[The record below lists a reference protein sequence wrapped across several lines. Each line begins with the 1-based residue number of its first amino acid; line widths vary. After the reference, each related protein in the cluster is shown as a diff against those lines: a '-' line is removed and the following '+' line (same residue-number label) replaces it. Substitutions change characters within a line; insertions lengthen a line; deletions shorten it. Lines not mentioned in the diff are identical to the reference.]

1 MIDKLLISIRLSK
14 FRGCG
19 EPLDHQGFPS
29 RIMYPVHMPDDQ
41 GSAREEAMPD
51 GHNRGARRAE
61 MKVNRF
67 MPGVAIVAIA
77 AILSAGFLVA
87 QSSPPPKAVAPA
99 ANLNQLMRAL
109 FFPNS
114 NTVFFTQ
121 RYDPAEVKRA
131 DEPSGSTDPLTG
143 VFGGWEAVENSALT
157 LADSAD
163 LLLTPGRK
171 CSNGRDVPIGNAD
184 WAQLVNGLRDASMVS
199 YKAALTK
206 DRDKLIMASE
216 VLALSCSN
224 CHNKY
229 RPGNSANRCR

>member
-1 MIDKLLISIRLSK
+1 M
-14 FRGCG
+14 
-19 EPLDHQGFPS
+19 Q
-29 RIMYPVHMPDDQ
+29 
-41 GSAREEAMPD
+41 
-51 GHNRGARRAE
+51 
-61 MKVNRF
+61 VNRF
-67 MPGVAIVAIA
+67 RPGPPIVALA
-77 AILSAGFLVA
+77 AVLCAGFLMA
-87 QSSPPPKAVAPA
+87 QSSPSPKAPAPA

-157 LADSAD
+157 LADSSD
-163 LLLTPGRK
+163 LLMTAGRV
-171 CSNGRDVPIGNAD
+171 CSNGKNVPVGNAD
-184 WAQLVNGLRDASMVS
+184 WAQLVNGLREASMVS

-216 VLALSCSN
+216 VLAASCAN

-229 RPGNSANRCR
+229 RARVRCQ

>member
-1 MIDKLLISIRLSK
+1 
-14 FRGCG
+14 
-19 EPLDHQGFPS
+19 
-29 RIMYPVHMPDDQ
+29 MYPDPMFPDQ
-41 GSAREEAMPD
+41 RSAREEAMQD
-51 GHNRGARRAE
+51 GENRRARRAGIRI
-61 MKVNRF
+61 NRL
-67 MPGVAIVAIA
+67 MPGPAIVAVA
-77 AILSAGFLVA
+77 AVLCAGFLMA
-87 QSSPPPKAVAPA
+87 QSSTPPKASAPA

-114 NTVFFTQ
+114 NIVFFTQ

-131 DEPSGSTDPLTG
+131 EEPSASTDPLTG

-163 LLLTPGRK
+163 LLLTPDRK
-171 CSNGRDVPIGNAD
+171 CSNGKDVPVANAD
-184 WAQLVNGLRDASMVS
+184 WGPLVNGLREASMVS

-216 VLALSCSN
+216 VLAISCSN

-229 RPGNSANRCR
+229 RARVRCQ